1 MNTYGGAIGAIGNV
15 ALRCGPVPTREQ
27 LKGDN
32 EVDTYAFRAEVTRIR
47 PIGLTAR
54 GLRLD
59 ISLTGSVT
67 EGQLTGCTVEI
78 VDYLLI
84 RPDGVAVVDARD
96 LVSNGDRVIAAV
108 RAEGYIVPPFPM
120 PELSVLADP
129 NFQWPDIDLPMHGA
143 HFWETADKDLS
154 IAAATVYGF
163 TASANIATGVLKLSA
178 RSLVAASQPVGVD

>member
-1 MNTYGGAIGAIGNV
+1 MKGA
-15 ALRCGPVPTREQ
+15 R
-27 LKGDN
+27 
-32 EVDTYAFRAEVTRIR
+32 EVDTYAFQAKVTRIR

-59 ISLTGSVT
+59 ISLIGSVT
-67 EGQLTGCTVEI
+67 EGWLTGCTVDI
-78 VDYLLI
+78 IDYLLI

-96 LVSNGDRVIAAV
+96 LISDGDRVIAAL

-129 NFQWPDIDLPMHGA
+129 NFQWPDVDLPMHGA
-143 HFWETADKDLS
+143 HFWETADEALS
-154 IAAATVYGF
+154 TAAATVYGF

-178 RSLVAASQPVGVD
+178 RSLAAASQPVGVD

>member
-1 MNTYGGAIGAIGNV
+1 M
-15 ALRCGPVPTREQ
+15 
-27 LKGDN
+27 
-32 EVDTYAFRAEVTRIR
+32 DTYAFQAEVTRIR

-78 VDYLLI
+78 IDYTLI
-84 RPDGVAVVDARD
+84 RPDGVAVIDARD
-96 LVSNGDRVIAAV
+96 LISDGDRVIAAL

-129 NFQWPDIDLPMHGA
+129 NFQWPDVDLPLHGT
-143 HFWETADKDLS
+143 HFWETSGEDLS
-154 IAAATVYGF
+154 AAAATVYGF
-163 TASANIATGVLKLSA
+163 TGSANFATGALKLSA
-178 RSLVAASQPVGVD
+178 RSLAEASQPVGAG